1 MTISVD
7 EYKNKMENTLKIFHE
22 ELFRLRTGR
31 ATPSLLE
38 PIFVEAYNSKMK
50 ISELGT
56 VNAPEPKLLTVQVWD
71 KSMVQNVEK
80 SIRESELGLNPST
93 DGQLIRVPLPDLTEE
108 RRLELTKVASKFSED
123 AKISIRNI
131 RRDAMDKIKE
141 EQKPNHVLRYI
152 GDLSGDLQQDKGEL
166 EVKLVSVPDESS
178 LGQVKGADSIF
189 EIYTESYGDR
199 PIVIQGAGAG
209 AAVTARGVFGD
220 ILKLSEKK

>member
-7 EYKNKMENTLKIFHE
+7 EFKNKMENTLKIFHE
-22 ELFRLRTGR
+22 ELNRLRTGR

-38 PIFVEAYNSKMK
+38 PVFVEAYNSKMK
-50 ISELGT
+50 ISELAS

-80 SIRESELGLNPST
+80 SIRESKLGLNPST

-131 RRDAMDKIKE
+131 RRDAMDKIKD
-141 EQKPNHVLRYI
+141 EQKKNLI
-152 GDLSGDLQQDKGEL
+152 SE
-166 EVKLVSVPDESS
+166 DEQKSTS
-178 LGQVKGADSIF
+178 ENIQKVTDEKIKEIENVF
-189 EIYTESYGDR
+189 E
-199 PIVIQGAGAG
+199 
-209 AAVTARGVFGD
+209 
-220 ILKLSEKK
+220 EKKKEIMQI

>member
-22 ELFRLRTGR
+22 ELLRLRTGR

-93 DGQLIRVPLPDLTEE
+93 EGQLIRVPLPDLTEE

-131 RRDAMDKIKE
+131 RRDAMDKIKD
-141 EQKPNHVLRYI
+141 EQKKNLI
-152 GDLSGDLQQDKGEL
+152 SE
-166 EVKLVSVPDESS
+166 DEQKSTS
-178 LGQVKGADSIF
+178 ENIQKVTDEKIKEIENIF
-189 EIYTESYGDR
+189 ED
-199 PIVIQGAGAG
+199 
-209 AAVTARGVFGD
+209 
-220 ILKLSEKK
+220 KKKEIMQI

>member
-7 EYKNKMENTLKIFHE
+7 EFKNKMENTLKIFHE
-22 ELFRLRTGR
+22 ELNRLRTGR

-38 PIFVEAYNSKMK
+38 PVFVEAYNSKMK
-50 ISELGT
+50 ISELAS

-80 SIRESELGLNPST
+80 SIRESKLGLNPSI

-131 RRDAMDKIKE
+131 RRDAMDKIKD
-141 EQKPNHVLRYI
+141 EQKKNLISEDEQKSTSENIQKVTDEKI
-152 GDLSGDLQQDKGEL
+152 KEIENVFEDKKE
-166 EVKLVSVPDESS
+166 
-178 LGQVKGADSIF
+178 
-189 EIYTESYGDR
+189 EIMQ
-199 PIVIQGAGAG
+199 I
-209 AAVTARGVFGD
+209 
-220 ILKLSEKK
+220 

>member
-7 EYKNKMENTLKIFHE
+7 EFKNKMENTLKIFHE
-22 ELFRLRTGR
+22 ELNRLRTGR

-38 PIFVEAYNSKMK
+38 PVFVEAYNSKMK
-50 ISELGT
+50 ISELAS

-80 SIRESELGLNPST
+80 SIRESKLGLNPST

-131 RRDAMDKIKE
+131 RRDAMDKIKD
-141 EQKPNHVLRYI
+141 EQKKNLISEDEQKSTSENIQKVTDEKI
-152 GDLSGDLQQDKGEL
+152 KEIENVFEDKKK
-166 EVKLVSVPDESS
+166 KLCKFND
-178 LGQVKGADSIF
+178 
-189 EIYTESYGDR
+189 
-199 PIVIQGAGAG
+199 
-209 AAVTARGVFGD
+209 
-220 ILKLSEKK
+220 

>member
-1 MTISVD
+1 MMTISVD

-31 ATPSLLE
+31 ATPLLLE

-141 EQKPNHVLRYI
+141 EQKRT
-152 GDLSGDLQQDKGEL
+152 K
-166 EVKLVSVPDESS
+166 SS
-178 LGQVKGADSIF
+178 LYDDYV
-189 EIYTESYGDR
+189 
-199 PIVIQGAGAG
+199 
-209 AAVTARGVFGD
+209 
-220 ILKLSEKK
+220 

>member
-1 MTISVD
+1 MTISVE

-141 EQKPNHVLRYI
+141 EQKNNLISEDEQKSFSDNIQKITDEKIKEIENVFE
-152 GDLSGDLQQDKGEL
+152 DK
-166 EVKLVSVPDESS
+166 K
-178 LGQVKGADSIF
+178 K
-189 EIYTESYGDR
+189 EIMQ
-199 PIVIQGAGAG
+199 I
-209 AAVTARGVFGD
+209 
-220 ILKLSEKK
+220 